1 MQQYSVPAAAIR
13 CEEIIKGSRFIS
25 DLIPV
30 DNSKQAKIALQG
42 IRDQFPD
49 ATHHC
54 WAYNAGP
61 PGSTRDIGY
70 SDDGEPHGTAGK
82 PILNVLL
89 HAEVGEILAVV
100 TRYYGGTKLGTGGLA
115 RAYGGGAQN
124 ALSQLELKQK
134 RFYKWVCM
142 RVDYDR
148 QGIIDRYLQD
158 QDAKIDSIDFD
169 QQVNYKIGLDLE
181 LYQSQLQAM
190 TNLCAGKIDI
200 TLED

>member
-1 MQQYSVPAAAIR
+1 LVPV
-13 CEEIIKGSRFIS
+13 ETSQ
-25 DLIPV
+25 
-30 DNSKQAKIALQG
+30 QAKTALQN
-42 IRDQFPD
+42 IRDEFPD

-54 WAYNAGP
+54 WAFNAGP

-124 ALSQLELKQK
+124 ALNQLELKQK
-134 RFYKWVCM
+134 RFYKWVSM

-148 QGIIDRYLQD
+148 QGIIDRYLQE
-158 QDAKIDSIDFD
+158 QDAKIESIDFD
-169 QQVNYKIGLDLE
+169 QQVNYKIGLDLD
-181 LYQSQLQAM
+181 LYESQLQAM

-200 TLED
+200 ILGD